1 MSEEIIKRTKKEV
14 ELDLKI
20 KQAELDHKLAEV
32 EKTKA
37 ETEKMQSESGKSYL
51 EYEKALSAR
60 NKEGYTDEENY
71 VYRFSKD
78 VSHHSVQA
86 CMSKLTEW
94 HRKDKKCKMEIVFS
108 SPGGSI
114 IDGFE
119 LFDFI
124 QELRNKGHHITTGSL
139 GMAASMA
146 GILLQAGD
154 VRWIGHQAWLMIH
167 RAAFGAIGKTYEV
180 EDEVKLVKRIEERC
194 VDIFVSRSRLS
205 NLKIK
210 RNWDRKDW
218 WIDADE
224 AVSLGLVDEVRAV
237 MPEHQVNKKKPAA
250 RKAAPKKKAKK
261 MYGRLKDPEK
271 YGVWTK
277 AIKALLKKV
286 LNKAR
291 HWICKVGMCTLDKC
305 GCECHKPK

>member
-1 MSEEIIKRTKKEV
+1 MSEENRSKKEI
-14 ELDLKI
+14 EADLLL
-20 KQAELDHKLAEV
+20 KQAELEHKQAEI

-37 ETEKMQSESGKSYL
+37 ETRKVISEAGKTQIEYDKAFRSREKEL
-51 EYEKALSAR
+51 
-60 NKEGYTDEENY
+60 YTDEENNL
-71 VYRFSKD
+71 YRFSKD
-78 VSHHSVQA
+78 VNHHSVQA

-94 HRKDKKCKMEIVFS
+94 HRREPKCEIEIIFS

-124 QELRNKGHHITTGSL
+124 QELRNKGHHVTTGSL

-154 VRWIGHQAWLMIH
+154 TRWIGHQAWLMIH

-180 EDEVKLVKRIEERC
+180 EDEVRLVKRIEERIL
-194 VDIFVSRSRLS
+194 DIFTSRSKLTKI
-205 NLKIK
+205 KIK

-224 AVSLGLVDEVRAV
+224 AVSLGLVDEVRAM
-237 MPEHQVNKKKPAA
+237 MPEHQINNKK
-250 RKAAPKKKAKK
+250 
-261 MYGRLKDPEK
+261 PEK
-271 YGVWTK
+271 KVKRNVRKTK
-277 AIKALLKKV
+277 KS
-286 LNKAR
+286 
-291 HWICKVGMCTLDKC
+291 
-305 GCECHKPK
+305 